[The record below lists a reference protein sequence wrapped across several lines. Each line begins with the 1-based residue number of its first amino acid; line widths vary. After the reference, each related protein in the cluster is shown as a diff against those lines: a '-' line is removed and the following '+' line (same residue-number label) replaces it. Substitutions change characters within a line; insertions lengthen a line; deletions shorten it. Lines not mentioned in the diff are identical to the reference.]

1 MSLETILIT
10 LALILPPIVLWRCRT
25 FCEKHPSTV
34 PIRTVPL
41 GCLTMFGM
49 MLLYCSA
56 IPWLY
61 YSVLEKN
68 PPHWLDNIETLLILL
83 LTLPLGIGVIVFLS
97 RHLTKG
103 KKTPCGCLYP
113 IVFVITLMVAGVISC
128 CCTVGYAFKEESRSW
143 YTIILPQLQDC
154 RLAFEQRPSHPFLA
168 EYDYRMCLRYGKEQA
183 IFQLWPNTGRRT
195 FVNVYQLAEDKLL
208 LKDKDTSYLVDT
220 TQKQVYLI
228 DLKDDSS
235 KYLGTSISFAVP
247 LSSKRISSLGRSI
260 PFSQSE
266 SLKKTDSPEQYLYV
280 TFADN
285 TTARAVPYE
294 ADLQNRKYI
303 GCIMDY
309 SFYTPDEQ
317 PEGAEHPRYRQK
329 K

>member
-1 MSLETILIT
+1 MSLESILIT

-103 KKTPCGCLYP
+103 KKTPRGYLYP

-128 CCTVGYAFKEESRSW
+128 CCTVGYAFKKESRSW
-143 YTIILPQLQDC
+143 HTIILPQLQDC

-183 IFQLWPNTGRRT
+183 IFQLWPNCGGRT
-195 FVNVYQLAEDKLL
+195 FVNVYKIAEDKLL
-208 LKDKDTSYLVDT
+208 LKDKDASYIIDS

-228 DLKDDSS
+228 GIAENNNQTEQMD
-235 KYLGTSISFAVP
+235 IHFAVP
-247 LSSKRISSLGRSI
+247 LCEKAFGSMGGEGQDLHIRFRDGTTVQTI
-260 PFSQSE
+260 PYDVDCSHRE
-266 SLKKTDSPEQYLYV
+266 
-280 TFADN
+280 
-285 TTARAVPYE
+285 
-294 ADLQNRKYI
+294 YI

-317 PEGAEHPRYRQK
+317 SEGEEHPRYRKQE
-329 K
+329 